1 VPYYRRVG
9 EVPPKRHTQFRRPD
23 GVLYNEELI
32 SQQGFSSSGSLLYH
46 RERPTIIAKAET
58 VSLSAPEL
66 TVNGPLQ
73 PRMFNTTELPV
84 GGDLVL
90 GRHLVLG
97 NAEVDLNYAAAD
109 RDSELYRNALGDE
122 VIFVESGEA
131 RLESVFGLL
140 DVSTGDWVVV
150 PSNTTHR
157 WVITAGPVRAVVIES
172 RGHAGPPNRYLTE
185 YGQFLEGAPYC
196 ERDLHGPD
204 QPLVVDDAECSVLV
218 RHPGG
223 FTRYVYRHHPFDVV
237 GWDGTV
243 WPYRLNVRDFEP
255 IVGRIHQPPPVHQTF
270 EGPGFVLCSF
280 VPRPFEFGEG
290 SIPVPY
296 NHSNVDSDEV
306 IFYVAGDFMSR
317 KGSGVGQGSIT
328 LHPSGFIHGP
338 QPGSVEA
345 AVNQSRT
352 DEVAIMLDTFKPL
365 LLGPAARETEDTQY
379 AWSWARGEDR
389 LQQG

>member
-1 VPYYRRVG
+1 MTYYRRVG
-9 EVPPKRHTQFRRPD
+9 EIPPKRHTRFQRDD

-32 SQQGFSSSGSLLYH
+32 SQHGFSASGSLLYH
-46 RERPTIIAKAET
+46 RERPTVISKAESVAT
-58 VSLSAPEL
+58 GSPEL
-66 TVNGPLQ
+66 TANTPLR
-73 PRMFNTTELPV
+73 PRMFNSAELAAK
-84 GGDLVL
+84 GDMVE
-90 GRHLVLG
+90 GRHLMLG
-97 NAEVDLNYAAAD
+97 NSDVELSYVAANE
-109 RDSELYRNALGDE
+109 DSSLFRNAMGDE
-122 VIFVESGEA
+122 VVFIQSGTA
-131 RLESVFGLL
+131 RLESVFGVL
-140 DVSTGDWVVV
+140 DVEPGDWVIV

-157 WVITAGPVRAVVIES
+157 WKITGEQVHAVVVES
-172 RGHAGPPNRYLTE
+172 RGHVHAPKRYLSE

-204 QPLVVDDAECSVLV
+204 EPLVEADEETSVLV

-223 FTRYVYRHHPFDVV
+223 STRYTYRHHPFDVV
-237 GWDGTV
+237 GWDGSV
-243 WPYRLNVRDFEP
+243 WPYRFNVRDFEP
-255 IVGRIHQPPPVHQTF
+255 IVGRIHQPPPVHQTL

-290 SIPVPY
+290 AIAVPY

-306 IFYVAGDFMSR
+306 LFYVAGDFMSR
-317 KGSGVGQGSIT
+317 KGSGVSQGSFT

-345 AVNQSRT
+345 SEGQSRT

-365 LLGPAARETEDTQY
+365 LLGPAALETEDTEY

-389 LQQG
+389 LASQ